1 MMNSHINHV
10 IHVIAD
16 LICLCN
22 VLCNTM
28 FSYMVPNLVLK
39 IKINAKSIR
48 EINVFKFYYLTSKK

>member
-1 MMNSHINHV
+1 MNSHINHV
-10 IHVIAD
+10 IAD
-16 LICLCN
+16 LLCLCN